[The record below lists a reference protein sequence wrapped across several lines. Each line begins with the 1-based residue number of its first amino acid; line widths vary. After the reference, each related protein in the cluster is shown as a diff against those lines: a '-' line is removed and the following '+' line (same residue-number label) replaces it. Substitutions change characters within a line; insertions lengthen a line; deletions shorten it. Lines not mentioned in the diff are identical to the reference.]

1 MFHSGSFA
9 AIVAVTVT
17 AKRSEIM
24 KAPCKECAERHYK
37 CHVECVQY
45 KAWKAEQEKIKE
57 HLKELKINEHYQ
69 NELEYFS
76 RKDRKKFK
84 EGKNPKFRARY

>member
-1 MFHSGSFA
+1 
-9 AIVAVTVT
+9 
-17 AKRSEIM
+17 
-24 KAPCKECAERHYK
+24 
-37 CHVECVQY
+37 VQY

-69 NELEYFS
+69 NECEYFS

-84 EGKNPKFRARY
+84 EGKNPKFRTRY

>member
-1 MFHSGSFA
+1 
-9 AIVAVTVT
+9 
-17 AKRSEIM
+17 
-24 KAPCKECAERHYK
+24 
-37 CHVECVQY
+37 VQY

-84 EGKNPKFRARY
+84 EGKNPKFRARYGKL